1 MEDRVIYEEEEEG
14 ILTGIVT
21 LSLRAHDSDAELLF
35 LSLAFILFLFPLYHF
50 LGKYVNIGV
59 YSYIIVKDSG
69 D

>member
-1 MEDRVIYEEEEEG
+1 M
-14 ILTGIVT
+14 T

-35 LSLAFILFLFPLYHF
+35 LSFAFILFLFPLYHF